1 MGAPSMSAL
10 RPRAKRGLC
19 RIAGLL
25 LSGASIA
32 AICSPARA
40 NDQQGTVPQT
50 QERRVTIDAPLAPT
64 DAPQANINPTGRDI
78 VLTVPVKDGGTYL
91 GDMPL
96 TITAAGKLE
105 FPAQRLL
112 DLLSNVLNQQS
123 YTAIQSSLSTKA
135 VLTPADFDAAGVG
148 IRYNPQ
154 TLELQ
159 LTIAAERRAS
169 RSLTVSPL
177 DRNKVGSFAAPAEWS
192 AYVNIRGSEDYI
204 HAGGDKGFASPIF
217 SLDGA
222 MRLGGVV
229 AESEAIW
236 QPGATGVDFQRLGSR
251 LVYDDEKNLVRW
263 TLGDLQTVSRGF
275 QSAPDIA
282 GISIFRSYSVLQP
295 QQLVRPRGDRSF
307 QLSRPSTVEIQ
318 VNGQIVRRL
327 QLAPGTYNLR
337 DFPFTQGANDIRLSV
352 IDDTGRT
359 DLLRFNLFLDQS
371 QLAKGLSE
379 FGLYA
384 GVLNPLE
391 LHGPHYTN
399 QFAFTGFYRRGV
411 SDFLTLGV
419 NAQADKHTQMG
430 GVEAVVAT
438 PFGTFAGNFSLS
450 NVKGTGTGHAATIT
464 FQRLIN
470 RSSGQADSLNLF
482 FETRSRNFAPVGVI
496 FPMNQFDFEVG
507 GGYSHTFNERL
518 YAGFDGRFSKGRDSQ
533 RDLQTYRVTAGYR
546 LSSTATVTADARWEK
561 DNFGSRFGG
570 LVSLVVRLGRY
581 STARADYDTHNN
593 RVRTS
598 FQTLY
603 GQGVGS
609 YNFTADVERSDTGSA
624 VNFTG
629 NYYTNRAELGISHFG
644 TFQDTFGSVTAQRTS
659 FRFGTSLA
667 IADGAVSIGRPIYD
681 SFAIVTPYKKLD
693 GTNVVVNPTPFGFTA
708 DTGMLRAGTDPSL
721 SSYAERTIT
730 VDAPNAKPG
739 VDLGQGSFRLLPPY
753 RSGYKLVVGSAYSVT
768 AIGRLID
775 VDGDPVSLVSGT
787 AVELAHPE
795 RPPITVFTN
804 REGRFGIGGLAPG
817 KWRVTMLD
825 DKKSVFELT
834 IPADADGLVRV
845 DELKAVKGQ

>member
-1 MGAPSMSAL
+1 MSAS
-10 RPRAKRGLC
+10 RRTAERRRGRL
-19 RIAGLL
+19 AGLML
-25 LSGASIA
+25 AGASLVA
-32 AICSPARA
+32 LCSPARA
-40 NDQQGTVPQT
+40 SNQQGNVPQT
-50 QERRVTIDAPLAPT
+50 QERRVTIDAPVAAT
-64 DAPQANINPTGRDI
+64 DAPQVNLNPTGRDI

-177 DRNKVGSFAAPAEWS
+177 DRNKVGTFAPPAAWS

-204 HAGGDKGFASPIF
+204 HAGGDTGFASPIF

-222 MRLGGVV
+222 MRMGGVV

-307 QLSRPSTVEIQ
+307 QLSRPSTVEVQ

-384 GVLNPLE
+384 GVLNPLDV
-391 LHGPHYTN
+391 HGPHYTN

-430 GVEAVVAT
+430 GVEAVVAS

-450 NVKGTGTGHAATIT
+450 NVKGTGTGYAATMT

-482 FETRSRNFAPVGVI
+482 VETRSKNFAPVGVI
-496 FPMNQFDFEVG
+496 FPLNQFDFEMG

-518 YAGFDGRFSKGRDSQ
+518 YAGLDGRFSKGRGAQ
-533 RDLQTYRVTAGYR
+533 RDLQTYRLTTGYR
-546 LSSTATVTADARWEK
+546 LSSTATITADARWER

-570 LVSLVVRLGRY
+570 LISLVVRLGRY
-581 STARADYDTHNN
+581 STARADYDTRGNK
-593 RVRTS
+593 VRTS

-609 YNFTADVERSDTGSA
+609 YNVTADVERSDNGSA

-644 TFQDTFGSVTAQRTS
+644 TFQDTFGDVTSQRTS

-667 IADGAVSIGRPIYD
+667 IADGAFSIGRPIYD

-693 GTNVVVNPTPFGFTA
+693 GTNVVVNPSPFGFTA
-708 DTGMLRAGTDPSL
+708 NSGMLRAGTDPSL

-768 AIGRLID
+768 AVGRLID
-775 VDGDPVSLVSGT
+775 IDGEPVSLVSGT
-787 AVELAHPE
+787 AVELAHSE
-795 RPPITVFTN
+795 RPAITVFTN

-817 KWRVTMLD
+817 KWRIDMLD
-825 DKKSVFELT
+825 DKKSVFDLT